1 MIPSDFS
8 NLSSEML
15 GELQHHILPYWLK
28 NTIDST
34 NGGFYG
40 QIDGDN
46 NIISNASKGVILN
59 TRILWTFAASY
70 RQLGNTEYRD
80 VADRAFNYLNDFF
93 WDNEYKGLYWMLN
106 ANGTVLDSKKHTY
119 AQAFGIYAFSEYYL
133 ATGNDSS
140 LQTAIA
146 LFEILDKESYRES
159 SKAYLEAF
167 DRSWNPL
174 LDVRLSA
181 IDAPEERSTNTHLH
195 ILEAY
200 TNLYRCWPN
209 SLLAVRLEEL
219 VEVFFNKIYEPQ
231 YAHYQAFF
239 DGDWNPK
246 GQTYSY
252 GHDIEASWLLT
263 DAVNVLNSTHL
274 IRRNVDFLESIAYST
289 NAEGRDSIDGGI
301 FNLGVCGSVVDSDK
315 HWWAQAEAI
324 VGFVNAYQVTGDAS
338 FLEASLTTWKF
349 INTSIIDHNDGEWFF
364 RVDDKGNP
372 YHHEDKVGPWKCP
385 YHTTRAC
392 LEIAQRSKSMHN
404 SPNLIHV

>member
-1 MIPSDFS
+1 M
-8 NLSSEML
+8 LS
-15 GELQHHILPYWLK
+15 ELQHHILPYWLK

-40 QIDGDN
+40 QIDGNN

-80 VADRAFNYLNDFF
+80 VADRAFNYLMNFF
-93 WDNEYKGLYWMLN
+93 YDNEYKGLYWMLN
-106 ANGTVLDSKKHTY
+106 ADGTVLDSKKHTY
-119 AQAFGIYAFSEYYL
+119 AQAFGIYALSEYYL

-140 LQTAIA
+140 LQSAIA
-146 LFEILDKESYRES
+146 LFEILDKESYQES

-200 TNLYRCWPN
+200 TNLYRCWPS

-219 VEVFFNKIYEPQ
+219 VEVFLNKIYEPKN
-231 YAHYQAFF
+231 AHYHAFF
-239 DGDWNPK
+239 DADWNPK
-246 GQTYSY
+246 GKTYSY

-289 NAEGRDSIDGGI
+289 KTEGRDSNDGGI
-301 FNLGVCGSVVDSDK
+301 YNLGASGSVVDSDK

-324 VGFVNAYQVTGDAS
+324 VGFVNAYQVTGDPS
-338 FLEASLTTWKF
+338 FLEASLITWRF
-349 INTSIIDHNDGEWFF
+349 INSSIIDHNDGEWFF

-392 LEIAQRSKSMHN
+392 LEIAQRSKSMQ
-404 SPNLIHV
+404 STPNLIHV

>member
-1 MIPSDFS
+1 MKPSDFS

-15 GELQHHILPYWLK
+15 SELQHHILPYWLK

-70 RQLGNTEYRD
+70 RQLGNTMYRD
-80 VADRAFNYLNDFF
+80 VADRAYKYLRDFF

-106 ANGTVLDSKKHTY
+106 ADGTVLDPKKHTY
-119 AQAFGIYAFSEYYL
+119 AQAFGIYAFSEYYR

-140 LQTAIA
+140 LQSAIA
-146 LFEILDKESYRES
+146 LFEVLDRKSYQES
-159 SKAYLEAF
+159 SNAYLEAF
-167 DRSWNPL
+167 DRSWNRL
-174 LDVRLSA
+174 SDVRLSA
-181 IDAPEERSTNTHLH
+181 TDAPEERSTNTHLH

-209 SLLAVRLEEL
+209 EILARRLEDL
-219 VEVFFNKIYEPQ
+219 VGIFFDKIYDRDQAHYHAFFN
-231 YAHYQAFF
+231 A
-239 DGDWNPK
+239 DWLPK
-246 GQTYSY
+246 GDTYSY

-263 DAVNVLNSTHL
+263 DAVMVLNASHLTDRNKTHL
-274 IRRNVDFLESIAYST
+274 KSIAYST
-289 NAEGRDSIDGGI
+289 LTEGRDQNDGGI
-301 FNLGVCGSVVDSDK
+301 YNLGSQGLVVDSDK

-324 VGFVNAYQVTGDAS
+324 VGFVNAYQETGDLAFLHAS
-338 FLEASLTTWKF
+338 THSWKF

-364 RVDDKGNP
+364 RVDEKGNP
-372 YHHEDKVGPWKCP
+372 YLHEDKVGPWKCP

-392 LEIAQRSKSMHN
+392 LEISQRFKNMQLSSE
-404 SPNLIHV
+404 LTHV